1 MIALVLAFI
10 FTLTV
15 SGFCSLMEAFILSI
29 TTSEIEGLKQQNP
42 TKGERLEHF
51 NKTLDE
57 TSSAILT
64 LNTVANTAGASL
76 VGYFAS
82 QIENPPIPVAWFALS
97 VTAVLIVSVLLLA
110 EILPKN
116 LGVAYRKQLAPF
128 MIKPLGFI
136 RYTMQP
142 FSSLAKR
149 SIKPFLPNLENRDR
163 EILEEESEQEIVM
176 LANKHAQD
184 GNLSFEERDLISNAL
199 KLDEIAV
206 EDIMTPR
213 TVVAAIDAEH
223 TIGDIYNEYKGNIPF
238 ARLPVYRD
246 TIDEIEGFVRRRELL
261 SAYANDEED
270 RPVTDFVLPLP
281 YVPDTA
287 TASDVLKT
295 LLRAQQQL
303 AIVVNEFGATQGV
316 IAMEDIV
323 EHLLGR
329 EIFESD
335 DIAVDMR
342 ELAKKRAG
350 HQVDISMPEVGEEV
364 PTPDPTATEE
374 KAS

>member
-1 MIALVLAFI
+1 
-10 FTLTV
+10 
-15 SGFCSLMEAFILSI
+15 MEAFILSI

-42 TKGERLEHF
+42 AKGERLEHY
-51 NKTLDE
+51 NNTLDE

-82 QIENPPIPVAWFALS
+82 QIENPPIPAAWFAFS
-97 VTAVLIVSVLLLA
+97 VTALLIVGVLLLA

-116 LGVAYRKQLAPF
+116 LGVAYRKQLSPF
-128 MIKPLGFI
+128 MIEPLAFI
-136 RYTMQP
+136 RFSMQP
-142 FSSLAKR
+142 FSALAKR
-149 SIKPFLPNLENRDR
+149 SIKPFLPNLEDRDR
-163 EILEEESEQEIVM
+163 EIIEEESEQEIVM

-199 KLDEIAV
+199 KLDEISV

-238 ARLPVYRD
+238 ARLPVYSD
-246 TIDEIEGFVRRRELL
+246 TIDEIKGFVRRREIL
-261 SAYANDEED
+261 SAYANDEDD
-270 RPVTDFVLPLP
+270 RPITDFVLPLP

-316 IAMEDIV
+316 IAMEDVV

-350 HQVDISMPEVGEEV
+350 HQVDITMPEVGEEV